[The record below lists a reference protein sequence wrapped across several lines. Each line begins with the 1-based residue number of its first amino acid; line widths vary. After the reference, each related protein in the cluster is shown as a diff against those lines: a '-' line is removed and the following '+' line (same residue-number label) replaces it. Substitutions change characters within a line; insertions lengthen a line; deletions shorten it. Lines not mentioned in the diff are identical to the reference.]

1 MVATRATAAAAAT
14 ARQAVEH
21 ASAPETPRLLIE
33 RKTETTM
40 RLSGTPKMLT
50 ITLRWLSGTYLERR
64 VPMEGK
70 YMPTHASKTR
80 KDAITA
86 TRDDPMA
93 VATPMAT
100 VAAVS
105 IPAHV
110 FSTAK
115 PLLARAP
122 KRVLPRRHDAM
133 KHENTFPKGTAPP
146 ATTAMSEGAHWST
159 KMYMAPSKSD
169 CTVPTSRIFL
179 SASITWN
186 ASEMVG
192 PLDSAELMGETF
204 SFHWNMAISAPMA
217 RNTTEI
223 SKGPQGPRAAAAT
236 PASCPAEMATRL
248 SPAYASPNVW
258 PSHLPS
264 KPPLEC
270 SPTSHDSGAEKRRL
284 VPMPPARRPSMS
296 TQRRDDLVL
305 SAPMV

>member
-159 KMYMAPSKSD
+159 KMYIAPSKSD
-169 CTVPTSRIFL
+169 CTIPVYRIRLSFMMAPHPSRSEDMRPAVLPAAGVPLFSVQVRATS
-179 SASITWN
+179 A
-186 ASEMVG
+186 
-192 PLDSAELMGETF
+192 
-204 SFHWNMAISAPMA
+204 APSA
-217 RNTTEI
+217 RNTTES
-223 SKGPQGPRAAAAT
+223 SKGAEGPLSHAPFPSARPTAA
-236 PASCPAEMATRL
+236 PASF
-248 SPAYASPNVW
+248 
-258 PSHLPS
+258 
-264 KPPLEC
+264 
-270 SPTSHDSGAEKRRL
+270 
-284 VPMPPARRPSMS
+284 PARIAARPS
-296 TQRRDDLVL
+296 
-305 SAPMV
+305 PK